1 MGIQKMN
8 ERKEKSLTAAGM
20 AASVIAALVASI
32 CCIGP
37 IAAAF
42 LGLTS
47 MGALVRYERFRPL
60 FTGVTLIFLVG
71 AFYLTYRRRP
81 AAACESDSICAT
93 HPAPVN
99 RINRVVLWAVA
110 AIALIVL
117 TFPTW
122 SNWILG

>member
-1 MGIQKMN
+1 MN
-8 ERKEKSLTAAGM
+8 ERKQDSLTKVGLG
-20 AASVIAALVASI
+20 ASVIAALGASI

-60 FTGVTLIFLVG
+60 FTGVTLLFLAG
-71 AFYLTYRRRP
+71 AFYMTYRRRP
-81 AAACESDSICAT
+81 AEACEQGSICAT
-93 HPAPVN
+93 HPTTVN
-99 RINRVVLWAVA
+99 RINRVALWVVS
-110 AIALIVL
+110 AIALIIL

>member
-1 MGIQKMN
+1 MMD
-8 ERKEKSLTAAGM
+8 ERREHSMTKAGL
-20 AASVIAALVASI
+20 AASVVAAFGASI

-47 MGALVRYERFRPL
+47 FGALVKYEKFRPL
-60 FTGVTLIFLVG
+60 FTGVTFLFLAG

-81 AAACESDSICAT
+81 AEACEPGSICAT
-93 HPAPVN
+93 HPTTVS
-99 RINRVVLWAVA
+99 RINRIALWVIT

-122 SNWILG
+122 SNWVLG